1 MGIVLVLLSSL
12 FFSLSAVFGKIVTS
26 NWEIAGY
33 VVSIGRFSLTALIM
47 FVFMMLRKKSFK
59 PNNLKPIVIR
69 GIFNALSI
77 ITYYIS
83 FQYTTITNANML
95 HMLYPGFIILLTP
108 YILKEKVSFS
118 KYIYITFMLY
128 GAYLIVNPRFNSVN
142 MGDMLSLFSA
152 FAASF
157 SVMALTLARKKDDT
171 SLVVFYVMLIA
182 TLINLPLAYKGIFS
196 MPSEALLF
204 FFLSSIC
211 GTLGQVTMT
220 FGYKLVDSSTGAL
233 ISSSRIVVTTLIGV
247 IFLSEPM
254 NLRILSAI
262 TITTICLIGISG
274 YFQKR
279 MRLNKNYS

>member
-26 NWEIAGY
+26 NWDVAGY

-47 FVFMMLRKKSFK
+47 FIFMMTTKKSFK
-59 PNNLKPIVIR
+59 ANDPKPIIIR
-69 GIFNALSI
+69 GIFNSLAI
-77 ITYYIS
+77 ITYYMS

-108 YILKEKVSFS
+108 FFLKEKVNFS
-118 KYIYITFMLY
+118 KYIYISFMLY
-128 GAYLIVNPRFNSVN
+128 GAYLIVNPRFNSIN
-142 MGDMLSLFSA
+142 LGDMLSLFSA
-152 FAASF
+152 VAASF
-157 SVMALTLARKKDDT
+157 SVMALTQARRNDET

-182 TLINLPLAYKGIFS
+182 TFINLPLAYSGLFRL
-196 MPSEALLF
+196 PVEALPF

-247 IFLSEPM
+247 IFLAEPM
-254 NLRILSAI
+254 NLRILSAM

-279 MRLNKNYS
+279 FSLNRKHT